1 MPALPATKK
10 LDDETIALRR
20 QQHEKTK
27 AERLEVLGPHFEL
40 LERMKALLPPN
51 SPDLLAID
59 ALGYLVEVTPV
70 EQAKSAALRANWEI
84 ERKPSVVARLRAIDA
99 A

>member
-1 MPALPATKK
+1 MPALPATTK

-20 QQHEKTK
+20 QQHERIK

-84 ERKPSVVARLRAIDA
+84 ERKPSIVARLRAIGA